1 MGINAANNLIYLLV
15 SFLLASMLVSG
26 MASQH
31 NLKNLDVNVIFPSE
45 IFAETPFIAMLEIV
59 NRRKRFPAFFIK
71 LKLLDQSVFVMFL
84 KARESRRFMLKV
96 SLPGRGLY
104 EEFSVQVMSRFPFNF
119 FSRSFTLEFKQ
130 KIIAYPKPLK
140 CGYFEIDSI
149 DRNDEHRIGE
159 INIPSYGWLEDEIV
173 YIRDY
178 REGDPKKSINWKATA
193 RTGDLKV
200 NERLPEVP
208 RIMVIDLDGPSG
220 VDLET
225 VLSCATYAVI
235 KYAEEGYL
243 VGLKGKTLSVPPGA
257 GAAHLKNILEILALY
272 DLYNKVT

>member
-1 MGINAANNLIYLLV
+1 MIYLLV

-45 IFAETPFIAMLEIV
+45 IFAETPFIAVMEIV

-84 KARESRRFMLKV
+84 KGRESRRIMLKV

-104 EEFSVQVMSRFPFNF
+104 EGFYVQVISRFPFNF
-119 FSRSFTLEFKQ
+119 FSRSFTVEFKQ

-140 CGYFEIDSI
+140 CDYFEIDNI
-149 DRNDEHRIGE
+149 DDEHRIGK
-159 INIPSYGWLEDEIV
+159 IDIPSYGWLEDEIV

-200 NERLPEVP
+200 NERLPEMPKV
-208 RIMVIDLDGPSG
+208 IIIDLEAPSG
-220 VDLET
+220 LDLEKT
-225 VLSCATYAVI
+225 LSCATYSVI
-235 KYAEEGYL
+235 KYAQEGYL
-243 VGLKGKTLSVPPGA
+243 VGLKGKTLFIPPGS
-257 GAAHLKNILEILALY
+257 GETHVKNILEILALY
-272 DLYNKVT
+272 DLYDRVT